1 MSKKFYIPVVLMAVT
16 IAIITVFQGYWL
28 YKNYKEEQRILR
40 IKSNFLFRETVYKLQ
55 ASKLNLDTN
64 INFRYQNRG
73 AIISITNAIRQRFKD
88 SMKHIPKDGPTMVM
102 QTTPGKF
109 AGTDT
114 NIKMFLGGRP
124 GDRVFDFLTSV
135 DSLQKP
141 ISVNEIT
148 ERYQT
153 ALLKDK
159 ITVPFTILILDTV
172 TRREFGSPPDPDNN
186 NVTIGFANPVT
197 YQLNF
202 SNTGPYILK
211 KLSIPIVVSVLLIS
225 ITLLSFL
232 LLYKN
237 LLQQRRLA
245 AVKNEFIS
253 NITHELKTPIAT
265 VSVAIEALKNFNAL
279 QDPQRTKEYLD
290 ISGQELQ
297 RLSLL
302 VDKVLRLSMFEKHQ
316 VTVNKEP
323 VDIKQL
329 VEEVAATLR
338 LQFEK
343 HEAQFNVHAEGQ
355 QFIVMADRMHI
366 TSVIYN
372 LLDNALKY
380 SGNNPTIEVLL
391 KEMNDGVELA
401 VVDNGIGIAEEYTQK
416 IFDKFFRVPQGNTHN
431 VKGYGLGLSY
441 VAYIVQL
448 HKGIIAVKSQPGVGS
463 RFTIKL
469 PL

>member
-1 MSKKFYIPVVLMAVT
+1 MNKKFYIPVVLMAVT

-40 IKSNFLFRETVYKLQ
+40 IKSNFLFREAVYKLQ

-88 SMKHIPKDGPTMVM
+88 SMKHVPKDGPTMVM
-102 QTTPGKF
+102 QTTPGKLT
-109 AGTDT
+109 GTDT
-114 NIKMFLGGRP
+114 NIKMFLGGRS

-172 TRREFGSPPDPDNN
+172 TRREFSSPPDPDNN

-343 HEAQFNVHAEGQ
+343 HEAQFSVHAEGQ

>member
-1 MSKKFYIPVVLMAVT
+1 MNKRVHIPVILMAIT
-16 IAIITVFQGYWL
+16 IGIITLFQGYWL

-73 AIISITNAIRQRFKD
+73 AIISISNAIRQRFKD
-88 SMKHIPKDGPTMVM
+88 SLKHAPEEGPTMIV
-102 QTTPGKF
+102 QTRPGKL

-114 NIKMFLGGRP
+114 NIRMFLGGRP
-124 GDRVFDFLTSV
+124 GDKVFDFLTSV

-141 ISVNEIT
+141 ISVAEIT
-148 ERYQT
+148 DRYQT
-153 ALLKDK
+153 ALLKERID
-159 ITVPFTILILDTV
+159 VPFSILMLDTV
-172 TRREFGSPPDPDNN
+172 ARREFGGPPDPDNN
-186 NVTIGFANPVT
+186 KVTIGFAKPVT

-202 SNTGPYILK
+202 SNTFPYILK
-211 KLSIPIVVSVLLIS
+211 KLSIPILVSVLLIS

-237 LLQQRRLA
+237 LRQQRKLA

-302 VDKVLRLSMFEKHQ
+302 VDKVLKLSMFEKHQ

-329 VEEVAATLR
+329 VEEVTATLR

-343 HEAQFNVHAEGQ
+343 NKAQLNIQTEGE
-355 QFIVMADRMHI
+355 QFTVMADRMHI

-380 SGNNPTIEVLL
+380 SRSNPSIEVVL
-391 KEMNDGVELA
+391 KEITDGVELA

-416 IFDKFFRVPQGNTHN
+416 IFDKFFRVPHGDTHN

-448 HKGIIAVKSQPGVGS
+448 HNGIIAVKSQPGIGS

-469 PL
+469 PR

>member
-1 MSKKFYIPVVLMAVT
+1 MTKKFYIPVILMAVT
-16 IAIITVFQGYWL
+16 IAIITIFQGYWL

-88 SMKHIPKDGPTMVM
+88 SVKHLPEEGPAMIV
-102 QTTPGKF
+102 QARPGKME
-109 AGTDT
+109 GTDT

-141 ISVNEIT
+141 ISIEEIT
-148 ERYQT
+148 DRYKA
-153 ALLKDK
+153 ALLKDR
-159 ITVPFTILILDTV
+159 IDIPFTILALDTV
-172 TRREFGSPPDPDNN
+172 ARRDFGPPPDPDNN
-186 NVTIGFANPVT
+186 KVTIGFAKPVT

-202 SNTGPYILK
+202 SNTFPYLLK
-211 KLSIPIVVSVLLIS
+211 KLSIPVLVSVLLIS

-237 LLQQRRLA
+237 LRQQHKLA
-245 AVKNEFIS
+245 TVKNEFIS

-279 QDPQRTKEYLD
+279 QDPQRTKEYLN

-302 VDKVLRLSMFEKHQ
+302 VDKVLKLSMFEKHQ

-329 VEEVAATLR
+329 VEEVTGTLR

-343 HEAQFNVHAEGQ
+343 HQAQINIQATGQ
-355 QFIVMADRMHI
+355 QFTVMADRMHI

-380 SGNNPTIEVLL
+380 SRQNPFIEVLL
-391 KEMNDGVELA
+391 TELSDAVELA
-401 VVDNGIGIAEEYTQK
+401 VVDNGIGIADEYTQK
-416 IFDKFFRVPQGNTHN
+416 IFDKFFRVPHGDTHN

-448 HKGIIAVKSQPGVGS
+448 HNGIIAVKSQPGIGS

-469 PL
+469 PR

>member
-1 MSKKFYIPVVLMAVT
+1 MAVT
-16 IAIITVFQGYWL
+16 IAIITLFQGYWL

-73 AIISITNAIRQRFKD
+73 AIINITNAIRQRFKD
-88 SMKHIPKDGPTMVM
+88 SVKYVPKDGPTMVM
-102 QTTPGKF
+102 QTTPGKL

-114 NIKMFLGGRP
+114 NIKMFLGRRS

-172 TRREFGSPPDPDNN
+172 TRREFGAPPDPDNN
-186 NVTIGFANPVT
+186 NVTIGFAKPVT

-202 SNTGPYILK
+202 SNTAPYILK

-329 VEEVAATLR
+329 VEEVAASLR

-343 HEAQFNVHAEGQ
+343 NEAQFSVQAEGQ

-380 SGNNPTIEVLL
+380 SANNPTIEVLL

-448 HKGIIAVKSQPGVGS
+448 HNGIIAVKSQPGIGS
-463 RFTIKL
+463 HFTIKL
-469 PL
+469 PR